1 MKFWSKKLLVKH
13 ALIILFTTSKTSYLQ
28 CSWCVFRL
36 NEDWAAKIMQ
46 KHHKSIIN
54 VVMHKS
60 FWSHTIALCLEQIKI
75 YVVFTD
81 NIFHNQCEWIT
92 ESFENGIRSISQS
105 DPWMNHLDFSINCFT
120 KKLTLTMDSV
130 NNELFILSMNINFNL
145 FHTKRKKK
153 NLGNEMLFFII
164 DHFYGAILL

>member
-1 MKFWSKKLLVKH
+1 
-13 ALIILFTTSKTSYLQ
+13 
-28 CSWCVFRL
+28 
-36 NEDWAAKIMQ
+36 
-46 KHHKSIIN
+46 
-54 VVMHKS
+54 MHKS

-81 NIFHNQCEWIT
+81 NIFHNQCEWIA

-130 NNELFILSMNINFNL
+130 NNELFILSMNIDFNL

-153 NLGNEMLFFII
+153 PWKWNAFFYNRHLHLQFPFIVIDLYIFSSTSDRFETIGGWVNTEKKLQACVSNL
-164 DHFYGAILL
+164 HV